1 MKTYEFVKRSTI
13 AAPAADLF
21 AWFTRPGA
29 FERLAPGWEPV
40 QTLSRSGTA
49 PQPGSRTA
57 FTVGIGPFR
66 RRWIAEHTAC
76 DPGRMFR
83 DEQMSGPF
91 ARWVHTHTV
100 EPSGPDSC
108 VLEDRVEYA
117 LPLGFLGSAFAAGY
131 VRRKLDRAFQF
142 RQRIAA
148 QDVEA
153 HRRWS
158 RAPLRILVSGASG
171 LIGSALVP
179 YLSAGGHTVVRLE
192 RAGRSSAPSP
202 GRSAPPAPSLPT
214 QSITWDPSAGG
225 LSPAA
230 LEGFDAVIHLA
241 GENIAGGRWTA
252 AKKSRIR
259 ESRVRG
265 TKLLAESLAR
275 LGSGRPRVL
284 VAASDIGYYCDR
296 GDENLIESS
305 PPGRGLLPEVCS
317 AGEAAAAPARAAG
330 IRTVNLRIGV
340 VLSPAG
346 GALGKMLLPFR
357 LGAGG
362 VIGDGRQWMSWIA
375 LDDLLDTILHA
386 VTDASFSGP
395 VNAVAPHPVTN
406 NEWTN
411 LLGRILSRPTLAPMP
426 AFAARAA
433 FGQMADE
440 LLLASTRVLPE
451 RLLATRHPFRFLE
464 AEPALRHLLGR

>member
-1 MKTYEFVKRSTI
+1 MKTHEFIKRSTI
-13 AAPAADLF
+13 QAPAADLF

-29 FERLAPGWEPV
+29 FERLVPPWEPV
-40 QTLSRSGTA
+40 RTLSRTGTA
-49 PQPGSRTA
+49 PQPGSRTD
-57 FTVGIGPFR
+57 FTVGIGPFHQ
-66 RRWIAEHTAC
+66 RWLAEHTAH

-83 DEQMSGPF
+83 DEQISGPF

-100 EPSGPDSC
+100 EPAGPDSC
-108 VLEDRVEYA
+108 VLEDRIEYA

-131 VRRKLDRAFQF
+131 VHRKLDRAFQY
-142 RQRIAA
+142 RQRVAA

-153 HRRWS
+153 HHRWS
-158 RAPLRILVSGASG
+158 RMPLRILVSGASG
-171 LIGSALVP
+171 LLGSALVP
-179 YLSAGGHTVVRLE
+179 YLTAGGHTVVRLE
-192 RAGRSSAPSP
+192 RAGRSAAPDP
-202 GRSAPPAPSLPT
+202 GVPT
-214 QSITWDPSAGG
+214 QSIPWDPSGA
-225 LSPAA
+225 SPISAAA

-241 GENIAGGRWTA
+241 GENISGGRWTA
-252 AKKSRIR
+252 EKKSRIR

-284 VAASDIGYYCDR
+284 VAASAIGFYGDR

-305 PPGRGLLPEVCS
+305 LRGTGFLPEVC
-317 AGEAAAAPARAAG
+317 AAWEAAAAPARAAG

-362 VIGDGRQWMSWIA
+362 VIGDGRQWMSWIT

-386 VTDASFSGP
+386 ITDPTFSGP

-406 NEWTN
+406 EEWTN

-440 LLLASTRVLPE
+440 LLLASTRVNPS
-451 RLLATRHPFRFLE
+451 RLLASGYKFRFPDLPE
-464 AEPALRHLLGR
+464 ALRHVLGK

>member
-1 MKTYEFVKRSTI
+1 MTTHEFTKRSTMDV
-13 AAPAADLF
+13 PAADLF
-21 AWFTRPGA
+21 AWFSRPGA
-29 FERLAPGWEPV
+29 FERLVPPWEPV
-40 QTLSRSGTA
+40 QTLSRTGTA
-49 PQPGSRTA
+49 PQPGSRTD

-66 RRWIAEHTAC
+66 RRWLAEHSAC
-76 DPGRMFR
+76 EPGRMFR
-83 DEQMSGPF
+83 DEQISGPF

-117 LPLGFLGSAFAAGY
+117 LPLGFLGSAVAAGY
-131 VRRKLDRAFQF
+131 VHRKLDRAFRY
-142 RQRIAA
+142 RQRIAG

-158 RAPLRILVSGASG
+158 RAPQRILVSGASG
-171 LIGSALVP
+171 LVGSALVP
-179 YLSAGGHTVVRLE
+179 YLTAGGHTVVRLE
-192 RAGRSSAPSP
+192 RAGRS
-202 GRSAPPAPSLPT
+202 APPAPGLPT
-214 QSITWDPSAGG
+214 QSITWDPSGG
-225 LSPAA
+225 GVISPAA
-230 LEGFDAVIHLA
+230 FEGFDAVIHLA

-252 AKKSRIR
+252 ARKSRIR
-259 ESRVRG
+259 ESRVQG

-284 VAASDIGYYCDR
+284 VASSAIGYYGDR

-305 PPGRGLLPEVCS
+305 PPGRGFLPEVC
-317 AGEAAAAPARAAG
+317 AAWEAAAAPARTAG

-340 VLSPAG
+340 VLSPVG

-362 VIGDGRQWMSWIA
+362 MIGEGRQWMSWIA

-386 VTDASFSGP
+386 ATDAALSGP
-395 VNAVAPHPVTN
+395 INAVAPHPVN
-406 NEWTN
+406 NEEWTN

-451 RLLATRHPFRFLE
+451 RLLAARHPFRFLE
-464 AEPALRHLLGR
+464 VEPALRHLLGR